1 MRRRK
6 MKMGGGGN
14 EGMVR
19 MNEVKRREGR
29 GGEQEK
35 NESGRSGRRSDIH
48 VEGGEKEK
56 EEDRWKEG
64 RRKE

>member
-6 MKMGGGGN
+6 VKMGGGGN

-19 MNEVKRREGR
+19 SRLDEVRRREGR

-35 NESGRSGRRSDIH
+35 KGSGRSGRRSDIH
-48 VEGGEKEK
+48 VQGGEKEK
-56 EEDRWKEG
+56 EEDR
-64 RRKE
+64 

>member
-6 MKMGGGGN
+6 MKIGGGGN

-19 MNEVKRREGR
+19 SILDEVKRRIGR

-35 NESGRSGRRSDIH
+35 NWSGRSGRRSDIH
-48 VEGGEKEK
+48 VEGGEKE
-56 EEDRWKEG
+56 EDRWKEG